1 MVDNFDIKLIQE
13 LQKDGRQ
20 SYVDLARKL
29 GVVEGTVRKK
39 VKRLVDRDIMRIIAV
54 PNVRELG
61 FNFITVIGLQVTTTE
76 LRKVAEKLARNP
88 HVCYLAYVTGRYDLI
103 AFVIAESTEVH
114 TRIIESQIMSI
125 SGILRTET
133 FVNLE
138 VIKGLCGLPDTTQLM
153 RNFEITPP
161 KKT

>member
-1 MVDNFDIKLIQE
+1 MVDSFDMKLIHE

-20 SYVDLARKL
+20 SYVDLAGKL

-39 VKRLVDRDIMRIIAV
+39 IKRLLDRDIMRIIAV

-61 FNFITVIGLQVTTTE
+61 YGFITIIGLQVTTTE
-76 LRKVAEKLARNP
+76 LRKVAEKLAKNP
-88 HVCYLAYVTGRYDLI
+88 NICYLAYVTGRYDLI
-103 AFVIAESTEVH
+103 AFVMAESTEVH
-114 TRIIESQIMSI
+114 TRIIEGEIMS
-125 SGILRTET
+125 SAGILRTET

-138 VIKGLCGLPDTTQLM
+138 VIKGLCGLPDTTQLI
-153 RNFEITPP
+153 RNSEIASP